1 MNVGVSHR
9 GNKGLHLR
17 GLEKTY
23 ANGYRALHG
32 VHLRVPH
39 RRLTTLL
46 GPSGCGK
53 TTLLRLVAGLEKP
66 DAGEIYFDDI
76 DVTGQGA
83 EQRDISLV
91 FQNYALF
98 PYLSVQDNVC
108 YGLRQQGLSAASLKE
123 RSAQALALVG
133 LQGLES
139 RMPHELSGGQQQRT
153 ALARALALQPS
164 VVLLDEP
171 LSNLDSNLR
180 RHIREDIR
188 QLQQR
193 LDLTVLYVT
202 HDHAEAMS
210 VSDLVVVMKDGRI
223 VQTGSPREIYEQPQ
237 SEFLAGFMG
246 DAAVFDASAD
256 EAGNIHLGPLM
267 LQPAP
272 HSGAF
277 HAGSGLRQG
286 PLRIVV
292 RPEAWRLAPAGGA
305 GLPGKVLHS
314 AYLGRATEV
323 RVHTALG
330 DLLVVTP
337 SQGPA
342 YAPGAPVS
350 LFLSVQGVSVL
361 LPALR
366 SSPTDRLVEN
376 PRRL

>member
-1 MNVGVSHR
+1 MTRSLAD
-9 GNKGLHLR
+9 GLLLS

-32 VHLRVPH
+32 VQLRVPQ

-53 TTLLRLVAGLEKP
+53 TTLLRLVAGLEAP
-66 DAGEIYFDDI
+66 DSGRIYFGTE
-76 DVTGQGA
+76 DVTDLGA
-83 EQRDISLV
+83 DQRDISLV

-108 YGLRQQGLSAASLKE
+108 YGLRRQGLGAASLKE

-133 LQGLES
+133 LQGLED

-171 LSNLDSNLR
+171 LSNLDSSLR

-210 VSDLVVVMKDGRI
+210 VSDVVVVMKEGRI
-223 VQTGSPREIYEQPQ
+223 IQTGSPRDIYERPQ
-237 SEFLAGFMG
+237 SEFIAGFMG
-246 DAAVFDASAD
+246 DAAVFDASVGTD
-256 EAGNIHLGPLM
+256 GHIHLGPLA
-267 LQPAP
+267 LGPSFTSAL
-272 HSGAF
+272 GA
-277 HAGSGLRQG
+277 GPGLRQG
-286 PLRIVV
+286 AVRIVV
-292 RPEAWRLAPAGGA
+292 RPEAWRLAPACGA
-305 GLPGKVLHS
+305 GLPGRVLHS
-314 AYLGRATEV
+314 AYLGRATEL
-323 RVHTALG
+323 RVQTLLG
-330 DLLVVTP
+330 DLLVVTHLKSP
-337 SQGPA
+337 G
-342 YAPGAPVS
+342 YEPGAPVS
-350 LFLSVQGVSVL
+350 LFLSSQGVSVL
-361 LPALR
+361 LPSLP
-366 SSPTDRLVEN
+366 SSPIDHQVEN
-376 PRRL
+376 SRRLS

>member
-1 MNVGVSHR
+1 MSALAAIAA
-9 GNKGLHLR
+9 GLHIN
-17 GLEKTY
+17 GVEKTY

-32 VHLRVPH
+32 VHLRVPP

-53 TTLLRLVAGLEKP
+53 TTLLRLVAGLEMP
-66 DAGEIYFDDI
+66 DAGQIFFDGQ
-76 DVTGQGA
+76 DVTAQGA

-98 PYLSVQDNVC
+98 PYLSVLENVC
-108 YGLRQQGLSAASLKE
+108 YGLRRQGLGAASLKE

-133 LQGLES
+133 LQGLED
-139 RMPHELSGGQQQRT
+139 RLPHELSGGQQQRT

-193 LDLTVLYVT
+193 LGLTVLYVT

-246 DAAVFDASAD
+246 DAAVFDANAD
-256 EAGNIHLGPLM
+256 DAGNIRLGPLT
-267 LQPAP
+267 LQPAT
-272 HSGAF
+272 GF
-277 HAGSGLRQG
+277 GLGLRQG
-286 PLRIVV
+286 AVRIVV

-305 GLPGKVLHS
+305 GLPGKVLHC
-314 AYLGRATEV
+314 AYLGRSTEV
-323 RVHTALG
+323 RVQTSLG
-330 DLLVVTP
+330 DLLVVTH

-350 LFLSVQGVSVL
+350 LFLSMQGVSVL
-361 LPALR
+361 LPALPF
-366 SSPTDRLVEN
+366 SPTDHTVEN
-376 PRRL
+376 SRRLS